1 MTIEELTKAMT
12 YLGMAYNKEFK
23 ELEIKQYYEFLR
35 GIDYETFKTTIKSII
50 KNSKYIP
57 SISQLLEESNRTQLA
72 TTIKVF
78 EIMKQNGYFKS
89 EKDYDKAIG
98 WLELGIIPSWLR
110 EDMKQYQNQQL
121 LNEGILQLN

>member
-12 YLGMAYNKEFK
+12 YLGMAYNKEYK
-23 ELEIKQYYEFLR
+23 EQEIKQYYEFLR
-35 GIDYETFKTTIKSII
+35 DIDYETFRTTIKSII

-78 EIMKQNGYFKS
+78 EIMKQNGYFKNN
-89 EKDYDKAIG
+89 KDYDKAIG
-98 WLELGIIPSWLR
+98 WLEMGIIPKWLR